1 MARGVVHSLE
11 SIARGDDEGN
21 FCDWRQPAKS
31 LQSASA
37 LDGRAVDWISGRGMR
52 QNLLEVAT
60 CVLVAVEE
68 VKRQKKLCLRSMNSL
83 MPSDFAT
90 TMGDM
95 GIGGVIGIGIWN

>member
-1 MARGVVHSLE
+1 M
-11 SIARGDDEGN
+11 
-21 FCDWRQPAKS
+21 
-31 LQSASA
+31 QSASA

-60 CVLVAVEE
+60 CVLLWWLVAVEE

-95 GIGGVIGIGIWN
+95 GIGGVIGIGIWNWNWNCELGIGNARRW